1 MSRLRTTAPA
11 ERALASTRR
20 AAQRTHFHRDARDAR
35 GAPMGVAMPV
45 PRARPTRP
53 LSQVTKER
61 PLISVVD
68 DDPYVRK
75 AFGRLIRSA
84 GFAVE
89 TFPAGAEFLKS
100 LTDHQPD
107 CVLLDLHMPIQ
118 DGLEVHAQ
126 LTREHFAIPVVVIDR
141 KSVV

>member
-1 MSRLRTTAPA
+1 MTIL
-11 ERALASTRR
+11 
-20 AAQRTHFHRDARDAR
+20 
-35 GAPMGVAMPV
+35 
-45 PRARPTRP
+45 
-53 LSQVTKER
+53 
-61 PLISVVD
+61 
-68 DDPYVRK
+68 YVRK

-89 TFPAGAEFLKS
+89 TFPSGAEFLKS

-126 LTREHFAIPVVVIDR
+126 LTREHFADNGCRDHRSRHTGIAIASRSERSERV
-141 KSVV
+141 SVQARRR